1 MNKIIN
7 NIKRDYKHILVLL
20 MVQLLGPLVM
30 DKLNSWFT
38 VIAITYGTPGVIS
51 TVGYLNGLNYGINPT
66 LAAVNALISL
76 ASWALYP
83 EFALWPMAIFN
94 ASVLIIFNLL
104 GAEKLKQTTK

>member
-7 NIKRDYKHILVLL
+7 NIKRDYKYILVLL
-20 MVQLLGPLVM
+20 IVQLLGPLVM
-30 DKLNSWFT
+30 YKLNSWFIIDT
-38 VIAITYGTPGVIS
+38 IIFGTPAVTS

-66 LAAVNALISL
+66 LAAIKALISL

-83 EFALWPMAIFN
+83 EFPLWPMAIFN
-94 ASVLIIFNLL
+94 TSVLIIFNLL

>member
-7 NIKRDYKHILVLL
+7 NIKRDYKYILVLL
-20 MVQLLGPLVM
+20 IVQLLGPLVM
-30 DKLNSWFT
+30 YKLNSWFT

-66 LAAVNALISL
+66 LSVVNALISF

-83 EFALWPMAIFN
+83 EFALCPMEIFN
-94 ASVLIIFNLL
+94 DSVIIIFNLL
-104 GAEKLKQTTK
+104 GAEKLKRTTK